1 MRVML
6 GCGFFM
12 GLPKSKAQ
20 IGWGRYWVVPAV
32 GVVWLPTALGWLG
45 FCLRGACCL
54 VAYGV
59 GLSLIS
65 YWSISVAPVRG
76 GHLLLFA
83 GRRKE
88 K

>member
-1 MRVML
+1 M
-6 GCGFFM
+6 FF
-12 GLPKSKAQ
+12 
-20 IGWGRYWVVPAV
+20 
-32 GVVWLPTALGWLG
+32 ALAALLSVR
-45 FCLRGACCL
+45 LRRWALLELFAYAAL
-54 VAYGV
+54 VRLCAYGV

-83 GRRKE
+83 GRKE